1 MSRAPYIFS
10 AGPFGPDETEATA
23 RVSFQLSAEDVE
35 LWCCQLPKKRAGKL
49 TISLFI
55 VPILNCFRWPNEYG
69 EQALYDLS
77 VDFTPNGAGGP
88 STVQQRVGFRRE
100 KTFPLPH
107 TIFRANR

>member
-1 MSRAPYIFS
+1 MRY
-10 AGPFGPDETEATA
+10 AGPFGPDAREATA
-23 RVSFQLSAEDVE
+23 RVFFQLSAEDVE
-35 LWCCQLPKKRAGKL
+35 LWCCRAAERESSQFPHL
-49 TISLFI
+49 
-55 VPILNCFRWPNEYG
+55 VPILNCLRWPNEYG

-100 KTFPLPH
+100 KKTFPLPH